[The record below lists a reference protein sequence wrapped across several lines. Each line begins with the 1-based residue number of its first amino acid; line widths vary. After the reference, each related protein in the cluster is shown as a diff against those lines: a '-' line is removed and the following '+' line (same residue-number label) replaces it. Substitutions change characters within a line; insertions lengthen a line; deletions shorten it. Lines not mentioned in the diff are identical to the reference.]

1 MIGCIIFCFIFVL
14 LVITITAIFVHR
26 AKKEVMKEFNIDYSK
41 TKWIIWEEEEEN
53 DEYCVM

>member
-14 LVITITAIFVHR
+14 TVIAITLTCVHR
-26 AKKEVMKEFNIDYSK
+26 AKKEAIAKFNIDYSK